1 MRSINT
7 SLAAVL
13 PVLSLLIL
21 GSGIL
26 GAVTL
31 REFALA
37 LLVGL
42 LTGSYS
48 SIFIAA
54 PLLAMF
60 KQREPRY
67 RTVRTTARDRRRA
80 RTPGARRLA
89 GGQARTRSAIATKQA
104 RARSSLPTPSTPQ
117 SLLTHPPRPRKKKR
131 RTS

>member
-1 MRSINT
+1 M
-7 SLAAVL
+7 L

-21 GSGIL
+21 GAEVM
-26 GAVTL
+26 GAITL

-48 SIFIAA
+48 SIFIAS

-60 KQREPRY
+60 KERE
-67 RTVRTTARDRRRA
+67 ARFKLFRG
-80 RTPGARRLA
+80 TH
-89 GGQARTRSAIATKQA
+89 ATKTELERLVLGGSPQA
-104 RARSSLPTPSTPQ
+104 KRDAARQRADAGDGDSVVPVVKSTPQ